1 MAIIFANQTAA
12 DRYYLLQALSERA
25 STDDPKAALVPQSA
39 VGAIIA
45 TKEKIIAR
53 SANVLPPPLRQ
64 QYSDAGLKVSDA
76 ERYYVI
82 EHAERAAIFLAL
94 RSHAELTGATLYCT
108 RFPCSDCARAIVWS
122 GIKRVVFPA
131 GFTGEQQWLT
141 SQRAALQIL
150 RSSQITVRY
159 LAAEILTS
167 SD

>member
-1 MAIIFANQTAA
+1 MAIKFANQTAA
-12 DRYYLLQALSERA
+12 DRYYLMQALLERA

-45 TKEKIIAR
+45 TQEKIIAR
-53 SANVLPPPLRQ
+53 SANVVPPALRQ
-64 QYSDAGLKVSDA
+64 HYSDEGRKVSDA
-76 ERYYVI
+76 DRYYVI

-94 RSHAELTGATLYCT
+94 RSHADMTGATLYCT

-122 GIKRVVFPA
+122 GIKRVVFPG
-131 GFTGEQQWLT
+131 GFAGEQQWLV

-159 LAAEILTS
+159 LVAETLVR
-167 SD
+167 